1 MNNTGSKGFWVN
13 KKPIFLT
20 KIIEMG
26 IPLSLRILSSSG
38 ILW

>member
-1 MNNTGSKGFWVN
+1 MNNTGSKRFWIN

-26 IPLSLRILSSSG
+26 VHMFYKLKIKQL
-38 ILW
+38 